1 MPGYIQTGLGNQ
13 THATRTDHKTG
24 ADGTVEVAVAITA
37 GVVLPP
43 AAAAIVTEIVT
54 DQAVYHL
61 LPRTVVGVVAVAR
74 LVAARHRREEGLPR
88 LTESI
93 ILPPTIVEVAPQ
105 AGTAGTAGTAVAVV
119 AAVAVATESGE
130 S

>member
-1 MPGYIQTGLGNQ
+1 ME
-13 THATRTDHKTG
+13 A
-24 ADGTVEVAVAITA
+24 AVAITA
-37 GVVLPP
+37 GEVWLA

-61 LPRTVVGVVAVAR
+61 LPRVATAAVAR
-74 LVAARHRREEGLPR
+74 LVAARHRREEALPR
-88 LTESI
+88 RTESI

-105 AGTAGTAGTAVAVV
+105 AGTAGTAAAVAAV